1 MRPATHATLLAAALL
16 AVAAQPSHAG
26 VFGSLANFDAVND
39 TGHEA
44 HGFEI
49 DIEDPLFDR
58 SKIQSVF
65 GLDRNFGVPPTS
77 VERYGA
83 PTIVDNPG
91 VGVTIRYAATF
102 SGQAWSVGTPTG
114 TYSNAGDSCWPLG
127 NAAYN
132 SGALACDHF
141 GVGTFGSPAKTTY
154 KWLVD
159 PTNSG
164 ILSPVAAG
172 LPPVNFL
179 YQQPAPGPI
188 LEPQPVIAEINA
200 EKEANELFG
209 PAYWVKVFAH
219 HVDHNVNI
227 DDLLKGNAVVPKD
240 DEVEAEF
247 ELFQAGEA
255 ANAARQAGPGNG
267 QKQALLML
275 DPADAALVVRYE
287 FYKYLGDYAADG
299 EAICGGNGTPDKPE
313 NCGGLG
319 NFAGAQIAGFNAVQ
333 PPLAVPEPGTWAMLL
348 AGLGGLGVVVR
359 CRRMAR

>member
-1 MRPATHATLLAAALL
+1 MRPATRISLLVASIF
-16 AVAAQPSHAG
+16 AVAAYPSHAG

-49 DIEDPLFDR
+49 DIEDPLFDH

-132 SGALACDHF
+132 SGTLACDHF

-164 ILSPVAAG
+164 ALSPVAAA
-172 LPPVNFL
+172 LPPVNFI

-188 LEPQPVIAEINA
+188 QVPQPVIAEINA
-200 EKEANELFG
+200 EKDPNELFG
-209 PAYWVKVFAH
+209 PAFWVKVFAN
-219 HVDHNVNI
+219 HVGHNVNI
-227 DDLLKGNAVVPKD
+227 GDLLKGNAVVPKD
-240 DEVEAEF
+240 DQVEAEF
-247 ELFQAGEA
+247 ELFQAGGGA
-255 ANAARQAGPGNG
+255 AARGANANVNGN
-267 QKQALLML
+267 KQANLML
-275 DPADAALVVRYE
+275 NPADAALVVRYE
-287 FYKYLGDYAADG
+287 FYKYVGNFTPEG
-299 EAICGGNGTPDKPE
+299 EVDCGGNGVADVPA

-319 NFAGAQIAGFNAVQ
+319 AFAGAQIAGFNAVQ
-333 PPLAVPEPGTWAMLL
+333 PGAVPEPGTWLMLL
-348 AGLGGLGVVVR
+348 AGLGGLGAVA
-359 CRRMAR
+359 RRRRAR

>member
-49 DIEDPLFDR
+49 DIEDPLFDH

-159 PTNSG
+159 PLNSG
-164 ILSPVAAG
+164 TLSPVAAA
-172 LPPVNFL
+172 LPPVNFI
-179 YQQPAPGPI
+179 YQPVAPGPVPQ
-188 LEPQPVIAEINA
+188 PQPVIAEINA
-200 EKEANELFG
+200 EKDIEQIFG
-209 PAYWVKVFAH
+209 PAFWVKVFAH

-240 DEVEAEF
+240 NEVEAEF
-247 ELFQAGEA
+247 ELFQAGGGL
-255 ANAARQAGPGNG
+255 AARGANVAGNG
-267 QKQALLML
+267 HKQANLML
-275 DPADAALVVRYE
+275 NPGDAALVLRYE
-287 FYKYLGDYAADG
+287 FYKYLGNFTPEG
-299 EAICGGNGTPDKPE
+299 EADCGGNGTPDKPE

-333 PPLAVPEPGTWAMLL
+333 PGAVPEPGTWLMLL
-348 AGLGGLGVVVR
+348 AGLGGLGAVA
-359 CRRMAR
+359 RRRVAR

>member
-1 MRPATHATLLAAALL
+1 MRPATRISLLVASMF
-16 AVAAQPSHAG
+16 AVAAYPSHAG

-91 VGVTIRYAATF
+91 VGVIIRYAATF

-114 TYSNAGDSCWPLG
+114 TYANAGDSCWPLG

-164 ILSPVAAG
+164 ILSPVAAA
-172 LPPVNFL
+172 LPPVNFI

-188 LEPQPVIAEINA
+188 LQPQPVVAEINA
-200 EKEANELFG
+200 QKDANELFG
-209 PAYWVKVFAH
+209 PAFWVKVFAN
-219 HVDHNVNI
+219 HVGHNVNI

-240 DEVEAEF
+240 DRVEVEY
-247 ELFQAGEA
+247 ELFQAGGGA
-255 ANAARQAGPGNG
+255 AARQGNPGRGN
-267 QKQALLML
+267 KQAILML
-275 DPADAALVVRYE
+275 DPADDALVVRYE
-287 FYKYLGDYAADG
+287 FYKYKGSLTAEG
-299 EAICGGNGTPDKPE
+299 EADCGANGAPDKPE
-313 NCGGLG
+313 DCGGLG
-319 NFAGAQIAGFNAVQ
+319 NYAGAQIAGFNAVQ
-333 PPLAVPEPGTWAMLL
+333 PGAAVPEPSTYLMLL
-348 AGLGGLGVVVR
+348 AGLGGLGA
-359 CRRMAR
+359 MARRRRAR